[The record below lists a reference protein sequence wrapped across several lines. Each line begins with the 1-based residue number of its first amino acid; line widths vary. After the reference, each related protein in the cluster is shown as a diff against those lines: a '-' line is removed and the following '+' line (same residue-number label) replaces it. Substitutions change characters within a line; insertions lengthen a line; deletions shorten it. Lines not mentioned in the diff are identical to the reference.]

1 MTFSENNP
9 KSIRKVDSLLF
20 SLNSF
25 NALKLLHQ
33 YSKFSQWNIHSA
45 VLKHGNGAFFFIQQQ
60 LPPKKIYLSDT
71 TCCET
76 AFAFRFH

>member
-45 VLKHGNGAFFFIQQQ
+45 VLKHGNGAFFF
-60 LPPKKIYLSDT
+60 YST
-71 TCCET
+71 TTSAEKNLLEGY
-76 AFAFRFH
+76 HLL